1 MVHEQTGF
9 LNVFTYIKPHYS
21 KSKKD
26 DISIIATLVANATN
40 MGIGKM
46 ERLSDLN
53 FNDLNS
59 ADQNYIRLSTLRA
72 ANNLISDAISKL
84 PIFKSWNLLD
94 SLLLASAD
102 GQKMR
107 TERETLLARY
117 ALKYFGLEK
126 GIVAYLYGENTPRS
140 KYSLERSY
148 HLRQIMHS
156 SCDRSHNLP
165 SGSSKDY
172 S

>member
-9 LNVFTYIKPHYS
+9 LNAFTHIKPHYS

-26 DISIIATLVANATN
+26 EMSIIATLVANATN

-72 ANNLISDAISKL
+72 ANDLISDAISKL

-94 SLLLASAD
+94 SL
-102 GQKMR
+102 
-107 TERETLLARY
+107 
-117 ALKYFGLEK
+117 
-126 GIVAYLYGENTPRS
+126 
-140 KYSLERSY
+140 
-148 HLRQIMHS
+148 
-156 SCDRSHNLP
+156 
-165 SGSSKDY
+165 
-172 S
+172 